1 MSMSLLDRRVRGFRL
16 VDLVAAALLVALILG
31 VYLAK
36 TIAGRERAEIAQ
48 MDRQIG
54 EEKARIRL
62 LQAEVAHL
70 EEPARLEHL
79 SAVYLGMAPVSI
91 KRDVS
96 EGGLADIAR
105 SAMVTG
111 KLPGDHGAAAGAP
124 RQADFD
130 PTRPAAP
137 PPEAAQR

>member
-1 MSMSLLDRRVRGFRL
+1 MSTSLLDRRVRGFRL
-16 VDLVAAALLVALILG
+16 VDLIAAALLVALILG

-36 TIAGRERAEIAQ
+36 TIAGRERAEIAR

-70 EEPARLEHL
+70 EEPARLERL

-96 EGGLADIAR
+96 ADGLADIAR

-111 KLPGDHGAAAGAP
+111 KLPGDHGLTAGAP

-130 PTRPAAP
+130 PTRPAASHS
-137 PPEAAQR
+137 EAAPR